1 MQFGELDRETVLD
14 LTVNAIPLGILSFFF
29 VAFVVANPFGWNSVA
44 SGLQLA
50 IVGSMMVLLG
60 VLSYYAGRA
69 VSRAEADGE
78 SEEPPGVVS
87 GSRE

>member
-1 MQFGELDRETVLD
+1 MQLGELDRETVLD
-14 LTVNAIPLGILSFFF
+14 LTVNAIPLAILSFFF
-29 VAFVVANPFGWNSVA
+29 VAFIVVSPFGWNSVA

-50 IVGSMMVLLG
+50 IVGSMIVLLA

-78 SEEPPGVVS
+78 SEEPPGVVP
-87 GSRE
+87 RE

>member
-14 LTVNAIPLGILSFFF
+14 LTVNAIPLAILSFFF
-29 VAFVVANPFGWNSVA
+29 VAFAVLSPFGWNNVA

-50 IVGSMMVLLG
+50 IVGSMMVFLG

-78 SEEPPGVVS
+78 PEEPPGVVPE
-87 GSRE
+87 SRE